1 MSKRYR
7 DGLLAAAQLVPEN
20 WLDPML
26 SGPKALVSLERNNI
40 DVIGAVELVLNAVRE
55 RIEAAAR
62 EAAKP
67 KKKIERASSA
77 PVRATARTVRSRRS
91 SRAGA
96 RTAKQ
101 GGRGG

>member
-1 MSKRYR
+1 MSRYR

-26 SGPKALVSLERNNI
+26 TGPKAFVEEGATSISCLCLG
-40 DVIGAVELVLNAVRE
+40 VILNAVRE

-62 EAAKP
+62 ESAKS
-67 KKKIERASSA
+67 KKKIERAPYA

-91 SRAGA
+91 SRAGT
-96 RTAKQ
+96 RTANR